1 MVTITHAETK
11 WAYKVLDSLTCLS
24 SLCIFCQQKNRRK
37 KKVFH
42 MNTVKGVEAT
52 TLSQT
57 HTHTPTADLKLDF
70 LRHPDTIPKAI
81 LHLKWIIGY

>member
-1 MVTITHAETK
+1 
-11 WAYKVLDSLTCLS
+11 
-24 SLCIFCQQKNRRK
+24 
-37 KKVFH
+37 